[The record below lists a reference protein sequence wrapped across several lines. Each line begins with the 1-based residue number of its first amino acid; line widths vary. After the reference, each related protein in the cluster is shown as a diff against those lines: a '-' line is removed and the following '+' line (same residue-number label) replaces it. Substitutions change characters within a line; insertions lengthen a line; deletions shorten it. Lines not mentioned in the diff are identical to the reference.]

1 VTADR
6 RKAPRGARP
15 EPEGFLRGLVA
26 RNLGLKLFSVV
37 LGLVIFLAVRNE
49 QEMTATVSVRL
60 LLKEPDALVNTADV
74 PPDVMVRIAGTSGR
88 LRSLDLDAIK
98 PVELDLTTFEKGMS
112 LVRIREEQLG
122 LPADLKVLA
131 ISPSAVTLKLEARE
145 RKKLPIR
152 ATVQGTLAPG
162 HLVDSVSVEP
172 KEVVVEGP
180 QRELRELRVIPT
192 APIDLDGAAEDVVA
206 TVPLDLPAPHS
217 RLQRDV
223 RPKVTVHV
231 VPERIERTVRVA
243 VDGGGPG
250 ASHASA
256 RLRGPKS
263 ILDALD
269 ESSLRGR
276 PEASPK
282 LDPRTPRPVRIEG
295 LPEGVELL
303 EPLPTVV
310 LPAPARPPPDPR
322 R

>member
-1 VTADR
+1 MTADR
-6 RKAPRGARP
+6 RRAPRGNRP
-15 EPEGFLRGLVA
+15 EPEGFLRVLFA

-60 LLKEPDALVNTADV
+60 LLKEPEALVNTADV

-122 LPADLKVLA
+122 LPSDLKVLA
-131 ISPSAVTLKLEARE
+131 ISPSAVSLKLEARE
-145 RKKLPIR
+145 RKRVPIR
-152 ATVQGTLAPG
+152 ATVHGTPAPG
-162 HLVDSVSVEP
+162 HLIDSVTVEP

-192 APIDLDGAAEDVVA
+192 APIELDGAAEDVIA
-206 TVPLDLPAPHS
+206 TAPLDLPAPHS
-217 RLQRDV
+217 RLQGDL

-231 VPERIERTVRVA
+231 VQERIERTVRVA
-243 VDGGGPG
+243 IDGGGVH
-250 ASHASA
+250 HANA

-269 ESSLRGR
+269 EASLRGR

-310 LPAPARPPPDPR
+310 LPTPARPPPHHR
-322 R
+322 RK

>member
-1 VTADR
+1 MTADR
-6 RKAPRGARP
+6 RKSPRGGRP
-15 EPEGFLRGLVA
+15 EPEGFFGALVA

-60 LLKEPDALVNTADV
+60 LLKEPATLVNTSDV
-74 PPDVMVRIAGTSGR
+74 PPEVMVRIAGTSGR

-98 PVELDLTTFEKGMS
+98 PVELDLTAFEKGMS

-122 LPADLKVLA
+122 LPPDLKVLA
-131 ISPSAVTLKLEARE
+131 ISPSAVSLKLETRD
-145 RKKLPIR
+145 RKKLPVR

-162 HLVDSVSVEP
+162 HLIDSVSVEP

-180 QRELRELRVIPT
+180 QRELRELRVIHT
-192 APIDLDGAAEDVVA
+192 TPIELGGSDRDVVA
-206 TVPLDLPAPHS
+206 TVALELPAPHC
-217 RLQRDV
+217 RV
-223 RPKVTVHV
+223 PNEARPEVTVHV

-243 VDGGGPG
+243 IDGG
-250 ASHASA
+250 AFQTNA
-256 RLRGPKS
+256 RLRGPKA

-269 ESSLRGR
+269 EASLRGR
-276 PEASPK
+276 PETSPK
-282 LDPRTPRPVRIEG
+282 SDPRTPRPVRIEG

-303 EPLPTVV
+303 EPLPTVI
-310 LPAPARPPPDPR
+310 LPTVAQPPPPR